1 MTENTVMT
9 VVFAD
14 VLEDH
19 YRRAADHIEANGWY
33 RGTWF
38 ESYDSPDDLP
48 TDCPSCILGS
58 LLVACKSENI
68 TDFMAA
74 RRSLYYGVG
83 STYLDFLE
91 GEEDRNFVGSIVEW
105 NDNMAESAEEV
116 INRLRNAAD
125 DVKYQNSSFLAF
137 VQYVR
142 ENHYYGWEIRYR
154 DNT

>member
-1 MTENTVMT
+1 MT

-38 ESYDSPDDLP
+38 ERVDSPDDLP

-68 TDFMAA
+68 THFMDA
-74 RRSLYYGVG
+74 RTSLYFGVG

-91 GEEDRNFVGSIVEW
+91 GEENRNFGSIVEW
-105 NDNMAESAEEV
+105 NDSFARDEEEV
-116 INRLRNAAD
+116 INRLRSAAD
-125 DVKYQNSSFLAF
+125 DVKHRSTSFRAF
-137 VQYVR
+137 QQYLT
-142 ENHYYGWEIRYR
+142 EHNCGWEIRYR